1 MVGRFDEP
9 ECSMRVALV
18 EPSRTVRRIVTDTI
32 AAWGHGV
39 SAFDDAQE
47 ALGSL
52 AANKDIR
59 ALITSTVLPMSSGIQ
74 LVRDAR
80 MLVGTRRP
88 LYILLMSSTEER
100 SKVVEALDS
109 GADDFISK
117 PPALEEL
124 RAKLCAA
131 DRITSMQADLIQLA
145 TTDALTGLLNR
156 RAFVE
161 RLEDCIRS
169 EKNRVR
175 ASVLIGDLDKFKAI
189 NDSFGHE
196 VGDRV
201 LKTVS
206 NELKTLNVPVGRLG
220 GEEFAVLLSAN
231 LEDAIEVAEHLR
243 ESIGSVAVGAGSD
256 IVEVTC
262 SFGAAEWEPGDTV
275 DTIFRR
281 ADMALYEA
289 KRLGRNRAIA
299 ADGYQISEAH
309 QRWRGIAR
317 LRKSK

>member
-1 MVGRFDEP
+1 
-9 ECSMRVALV
+9 MRVALV
-18 EPSRTVRRIVTDTI
+18 DPSRTVRRIVTETI
-32 AAWGHGV
+32 AAWGHEVG
-39 SAFDDAQE
+39 AFVNAQE

-59 ALITSTVLPMSSGIQ
+59 ALITSTELPMSSGIQ

-80 MLVGTRRP
+80 LLVGTRRP
-88 LYILLMSSTEER
+88 LYILLMSSIEQR

-117 PPALEEL
+117 PPALDEL
-124 RAKLCAA
+124 RARLRAA
-131 DRITSMQADLIQLA
+131 DRITSMQAELIELA

-161 RLEDCIRS
+161 RLEDRIS
-169 EKNRVR
+169 GVAENKVR

-189 NDSFGHE
+189 NDAFGHE
-196 VGDRV
+196 AGDRV

-206 NELKTLNVPVGRLG
+206 NELKTLKVPVGRLG
-220 GEEFAVLLSAN
+220 GEEFAVLLDSN
-231 LEDAIEVAEHLR
+231 LEDAIEVADHMR
-243 ESIGSVAVGAGSD
+243 ESISGLAVGVGSE

-262 SFGAAEWEPGDTV
+262 SFGAAEWQPGDTV
-275 DTIFRR
+275 DSILRR

-289 KRLGRNRAIA
+289 KRMGRNRVIA
-299 ADGYQISEAH
+299 ADKFQISEAH

-317 LRKSK
+317 QLKRQSE